1 MVEIIPN
8 WHPIFVHFTIA
19 LLSLSV
25 VFYLLASLKLTQP
38 LNTQWLTYARWNLWL
53 GVGFSLA
60 TAIAGWFAYNSVT
73 HDTPS
78 HAAMTDH
85 RNWALVTVAVFTGI
99 TAWAYV
105 LHRKN
110 AKPNLAFL
118 VLILVGTVLL
128 ASTGWRGGELVYRY
142 GLGVM
147 SLPSTDEH
155 EHSATDHGHDSS
167 HSHDTAND
175 QMHEHDSITDSAAQD
190 TRVLPETS
198 DHHDD
203 GHSHTH

>member
-25 VFYLLASLKLTQP
+25 VFYLVAFIKQTSP
-38 LNTQWLTYARWNLWL
+38 LQTHWHTYARWNLWL
-53 GVGFSLA
+53 GAGFSIA

-85 RNWALVTVAVFTGI
+85 RNWALI
-99 TAWAYV
+99 TISV
-105 LHRKN
+105 
-110 AKPNLAFL
+110 FL
-118 VLILVGTVLL
+118 VLAAWEFYRHRHSAKTSWIYFAVLLSGALLL

-147 SLPSTDEH
+147 ALPQAESHDHVAADH
-155 EHSATDHGHDSS
+155 EHDSL
-167 HSHDTAND
+167 HSNDTSGD
-175 QMHEHDSITDSAAQD
+175 QMHEHDSISNPESQD
-190 TRVLPETS
+190 NNVSSKTS
-198 DHHDD
+198 SHDDD
-203 GHSHTH
+203 GHNHSH